1 MQETSVRSLGWEDSL
16 EKAMATH
23 SSVLAGMIPRTEAP
37 SPTRGHKESDM
48 TEHTHTQ
55 VGQDLPEKK

>member
-1 MQETSVRSLGWEDSL
+1 MQVRSLGREAPL
-16 EKAMATH
+16 EGGIATH